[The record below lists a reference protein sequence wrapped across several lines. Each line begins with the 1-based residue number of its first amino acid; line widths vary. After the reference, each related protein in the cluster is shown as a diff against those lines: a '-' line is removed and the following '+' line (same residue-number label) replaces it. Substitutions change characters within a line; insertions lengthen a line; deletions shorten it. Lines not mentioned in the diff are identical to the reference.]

1 MAHLT
6 VTVRY
11 CLLQFFIT
19 LSAMAHLDGKHVVF
33 GAVTAGMEVV
43 EAIAALAGGSDGGG
57 TPKMRVV
64 IEACGELRHPK
75 DLGPWTP
82 MERARV

>member
-33 GAVTAGMEVV
+33 GAVVQGLELL
-43 EAIAALAGGSDGGG
+43 EAIAGAAAGADG
-57 TPKMRVV
+57 TPRRDVV
-64 IEACGELRHPK
+64 IEDCG
-75 DLGPWTP
+75 
-82 MERARV
+82 MV